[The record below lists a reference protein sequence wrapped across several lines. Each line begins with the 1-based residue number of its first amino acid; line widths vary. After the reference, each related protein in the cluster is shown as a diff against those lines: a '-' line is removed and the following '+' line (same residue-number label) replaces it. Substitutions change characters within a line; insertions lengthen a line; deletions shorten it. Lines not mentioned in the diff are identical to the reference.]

1 MTKRDIEQKLL
12 TLKLPESEYWV
23 ITGGAMVLYGIRE
36 QTHDIDLGC
45 TKQLADRLEAAGFR
59 TERLPD
65 GTRKIQI
72 GGDVELF
79 EDWLYDRVES
89 VDGFPV
95 ISLKGLVLMKESL
108 GREKDLRDIALI
120 KEYANNLQRVRS
132 ASKEP

>member
-1 MTKRDIEQKLL
+1 MTKQEIEQKLL
-12 TLKLPESEYWV
+12 ALKIPESEYWV

-72 GGDVELF
+72 GDDVELF
-79 EDWLYDRVES
+79 EDWLFDRIET

-95 ISLKGLVLMKESL
+95 ISLKGLLLMKKSL
-108 GREKDLRDIALI
+108 GREKDLRDITLI
-120 KEYANNLQRVRS
+120 EAFADKLQRGKQS
-132 ASKEP
+132 AE